1 VLGLRFRNPWR
12 RMWGRGLRMSV
23 SAKILLFAAV
33 AVVAVCLLSAA
44 TTFGART
51 GQRIREQ
58 VVASQEQL
66 NSLARL
72 DDGVWPFLNALSR
85 AKESGKATLA
95 VLREH
100 QVKVVA
106 ERTQLEAPLVQRV
119 EEPIG
124 TRSNEEE
131 QEEIRHALD
140 LLLNWMERT
149 EASISFEPEK
159 TALAPALERALYQ
172 DYEET
177 VGQYIDSLQRVEQEE
192 LTQRQHLWNATVERM
207 RLVGTL
213 APAACVA
220 LMVALAL
227 FILLPLRRSL
237 RKLRTTAE
245 RVGQGDF
252 EVSLPAMGQDELGL
266 LARAMD
272 RMAAELRNTLQ
283 EKQRLIK
290 AEAEAS
296 EREARRYSAMLEETV
311 HVRTTELE
319 AANAQLQESLRQLR
333 TTQEQLL
340 FTDRLATV
348 GRLAANVGHEINNP
362 LSYILS
368 NLRFIRKEL
377 EQGEEAATPEQQDL
391 LEAATAAHEGA
402 ERVRLIVKDLRDLS
416 RRDDVALG
424 PVELASVVHD
434 AVKLASREVRD
445 RAQLIEECESVP
457 AVWGNGPRLH
467 QVVLNLLINAAYAI
481 TPGKPAENKIRV
493 AARAQGSGSVVVE
506 VTDTGCGIPP
516 ENLQRIFEPLFTTK
530 PAGEGTGL
538 GLSVCHTI
546 VTSMGGTIEVESQVG
561 RGSTFRIT
569 LPAAE
574 GRDGGGAQEK
584 KVA

>member
-1 VLGLRFRNPWR
+1 
-12 RMWGRGLRMSV
+12 MSV

-33 AVVAVCLLSAA
+33 AMGAVCLLAAA

-51 GQRIREQ
+51 GQRLREQ
-58 VVASQEQL
+58 VVASQEQI

-85 AKESGKATLA
+85 ARESGKDTLLA
-95 VLREH
+95 LREH
-100 QVKVVA
+100 QVKVIA
-106 ERTQLEAPLVQRV
+106 ERAQLEAALTQRFDEV
-119 EEPIG
+119 SGVRSSEEKG
-124 TRSNEEE
+124 VA
-131 QEEIRHALD
+131 IRHALD
-140 LLLNWMERT
+140 LLLSWMERT
-149 EASISFEPEK
+149 EARLSFEPER
-159 TALAPALERALYQ
+159 TPLAPALEWELYQ

-192 LTQRQHLWNATVERM
+192 LTQRRNSWNATVEQM
-207 RLVGTL
+207 LLAATLVPT
-213 APAACVA
+213 ACVA
-220 LMVALAL
+220 LMVVLAL
-227 FILLPLRRSL
+227 SILLPLRRSL
-237 RKLRTTAE
+237 RKLRATAE

-283 EKQRLIK
+283 EKQGLIK
-290 AEAEAS
+290 AEAETS
-296 EREARRYSAMLEETV
+296 EREARRYSAMLEEKV

-319 AANAQLQESLRQLR
+319 VANAQLQESLRQLR
-333 TTQEQLL
+333 AAQDQLL

-368 NLRFIRKEL
+368 NLRFLRKEL
-377 EQGEEAATPEQQDL
+377 EQGEEADSPEQQDL

-424 PVELASVVHD
+424 PVPLASVIHD
-434 AVKLASREVRD
+434 AVKLASRELRD
-445 RAQLIEECESVP
+445 RAQLIEECEGVP
-457 AVWGNGPRLH
+457 EVWGDRTRLH

-481 TPGKPAENKIRV
+481 TPGKPAENEIRV
-493 AARAQGSGSVVVE
+493 VARVQGAGSVVVE
-506 VTDTGCGIPP
+506 VKDTGCGIPA

-530 PAGEGTGL
+530 PVGEGTGL

-546 VTSMGGTIEVESQVG
+546 VTSMGGTIEVESEVE

-569 LPAAE
+569 LLTAE
-574 GRDGGGAQEK
+574 GRNGDVSHEK
-584 KVA
+584 QVA

>member
-1 VLGLRFRNPWR
+1 MRGW
-12 RMWGRGLRMSV
+12 GLRMSV

-33 AVVAVCLLSAA
+33 AMGAVCLLAAA

-51 GQRIREQ
+51 GQRLREQ
-58 VVASQEQL
+58 VVASQEQI

-85 AKESGKATLA
+85 ARESGKDTLL

-100 QVKVVA
+100 QVRVIG
-106 ERTQLEAPLVQRV
+106 ERAQLEAALAQRFDEISGV
-119 EEPIG
+119 
-124 TRSNEEE
+124 RSNEEKGV
-131 QEEIRHALD
+131 EIRHALD
-140 LLLNWMERT
+140 LLLSWMGRT
-149 EASISFEPEK
+149 EARLSSEPER
-159 TALAPALERALYQ
+159 TPLTPALEWALYQ

-192 LTQRQHLWNATVERM
+192 LTQRRSNWNATVERM
-207 RLVGTL
+207 MLAATLVPT
-213 APAACVA
+213 ACIV
-220 LMVALAL
+220 LMGVLAL
-227 FILLPLRRSL
+227 SILRPLRGSL
-237 RKLRTTAE
+237 RKLRATAE

-296 EREARRYSAMLEETV
+296 EREARRYSAMLEEKV
-311 HVRTTELE
+311 HLRTTELE
-319 AANAQLQESLRQLR
+319 AANGQLQESLRQLR
-333 TTQEQLL
+333 ATQDQLL

-368 NLRFIRKEL
+368 NLRFLRKEL
-377 EQGEEAATPEQQDL
+377 EQGEEAASPEQQEM

-402 ERVRLIVKDLRDLS
+402 ERVRLIVQDLRMMLS
-416 RRDDVALG
+416 RRDEVALG
-424 PVELASVVHD
+424 PVELAAVIHG
-434 AVKLASREVRD
+434 AVKLASRELRD
-445 RAQLIEECESVP
+445 RAQLIEECEGVP
-457 AVWGNGPRLH
+457 AAWGNGPRLH
-467 QVVLNLLINAAYAI
+467 QVVLNLIINAAYAI
-481 TPGKPAENKIRV
+481 TPGKPAENEVRV
-493 AARAQGSGSVVVE
+493 VARAHGAGNVVVE
-506 VTDTGCGIPP
+506 VRDTGCGIPP
-516 ENLQRIFEPLFTTK
+516 ENLQRIFEPFFTTK
-530 PAGEGTGL
+530 PVGEGTGL

-569 LPAAE
+569 LPTAE
-574 GRDGGGAQEK
+574 GRDSDGAQEK

>member
-1 VLGLRFRNPWR
+1 
-12 RMWGRGLRMSV
+12 MSV

-33 AVVAVCLLSAA
+33 AIGAVCLLAAA
-44 TTFGART
+44 TSFGARR
-51 GQRIREQ
+51 GQLLREQ
-58 VVASQEQL
+58 VVASQQQID
-66 NSLARL
+66 SLARL

-85 AKESGKATLA
+85 ARESGKDTLA

-100 QVKVVA
+100 QVKVIA
-106 ERTQLEAPLVQRV
+106 ERAQLEAALAQRFDEISGARSS
-119 EEPIG
+119 EEKG
-124 TRSNEEE
+124 K
-131 QEEIRHALD
+131 EIRHALD
-140 LLLNWMERT
+140 LLLSWMEST
-149 EASISFEPEK
+149 EARVSFEPER
-159 TALAPALERALYQ
+159 TPLAPALERALHQ

-192 LTQRQHLWNATVERM
+192 LTHRRNKWNATVEQM
-207 RLVGTL
+207 LIAAALVPT
-213 APAACVA
+213 ACIV
-220 LMVALAL
+220 LMVVLAL
-227 FILLPLRRSL
+227 SILLPLRRSL
-237 RKLRTTAE
+237 RKLRATAE

-333 TTQEQLL
+333 AAQDQLL

-368 NLRFIRKEL
+368 NLRFLRKEL
-377 EQGEEAATPEQQDL
+377 EQGEEAASPEQQEM

-402 ERVRLIVKDLRDLS
+402 ERVRLIVQELRMLS
-416 RRDDVALG
+416 RRDDMALG
-424 PVELASVVHD
+424 PVELASVVHG

-445 RAQLIEECESVP
+445 RAQLIEECEGVP
-457 AVWGNGPRLH
+457 AVWGNGPRLG

-481 TPGKPAENKIRV
+481 APGKPSENEVRV
-493 AARAQGSGSVVVE
+493 VARAQGAGSVVVE
-506 VTDTGCGIPP
+506 VRDTGCGIPP
-516 ENLQRIFEPLFTTK
+516 ENLQRIFEPFFTTK
-530 PAGEGTGL
+530 PIGEGTGL

-546 VTSMGGTIEVESQVG
+546 VTSMGGTIQVESEVG

-569 LPAAE
+569 LLTAE
-574 GRDGGGAQEK
+574 GRSGDDAHEK